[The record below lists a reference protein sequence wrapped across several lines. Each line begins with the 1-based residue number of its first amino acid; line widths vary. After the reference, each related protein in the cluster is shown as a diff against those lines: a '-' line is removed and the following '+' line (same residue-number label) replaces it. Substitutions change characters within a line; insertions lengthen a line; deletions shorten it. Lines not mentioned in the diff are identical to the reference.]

1 MDTLPARSTNGVD
14 RMYHQLKDILGI
26 AIEQQVESSLQRWVE
41 DSISSPSHSK
51 ASRQRTTME
60 LPVAGTVS
68 LPVWALTHL
77 LSGHPSGRLERPACY
92 QAHWGHVPSIT

>member
-1 MDTLPARSTNGVD
+1 
-14 RMYHQLKDILGI
+14 
-26 AIEQQVESSLQRWVE
+26 
-41 DSISSPSHSK
+41 
-51 ASRQRTTME
+51 ME

-77 LSGHPSGRLERPACY
+77 LSGHPSGLLERPACY